1 MTIFWKDINLILNP
15 DPELT
20 RLPPVVIPQCQ
31 KDLFKRTCEKVW
43 AEQVILPWLQKKM
56 QGTGTLYNSNQ
67 LLSRLLKLSEMNEKP
82 ILIS

>member
-43 AEQVILPWLQKKM
+43 AEQVILPWLQKEM
-56 QGTGTLYNSNQ
+56 QGTGITQINFYQVFS
-67 LLSRLLKLSEMNEKP
+67 SFFEINEKS

>member
-56 QGTGTLYNSNQ
+56 QGTGITQINFYHVFS
-67 LLSRLLKLSEMNEKP
+67 SFPK
-82 ILIS
+82 